1 MKDIETIKKEL
12 KQVKYYY
19 AMFALFANQK
29 NTRIIPPESVVNM
42 VNDYGHRIFSAPIRL
57 RIAYD
62 NLYRLCKRQKDYA
75 QECGVTD
82 KYIQILHKRIINF
95 FYDSFN
101 KEQKQ

>member
-19 AMFALFANQK
+19 AMHDLFANRK
-29 NTRIIPPESVVNM
+29 GTRLIPPEHVVNM
-42 VNDYGHRIFSAPIRL
+42 VNDYGRRIFGAPIRL
-57 RIAYD
+57 RMAYD

-82 KYIQILHKRIINF
+82 KYIQILHKRIIVF
-95 FYDSFN
+95 FYNSFN
-101 KEQKQ
+101 KE